1 MSHRLE
7 TNSKKNSN
15 WKVSVMKEN
24 DAIKQKY
31 WNNLKNVTLILIV
44 LWFVPTFSISFF
56 ANELTFDFFGWPFS
70 FWMAAQ
76 GSQLIYLLIV
86 WIYAL
91 FVNKLD
97 KTYLNEL
104 QSPERK

>member
-1 MSHRLE
+1 
-7 TNSKKNSN
+7 
-15 WKVSVMKEN
+15 MKEN
-24 DAIKQKY
+24 NPIKQKY
-31 WNNLKNVTLILIV
+31 WSKLKTITVILIV
-44 LWFVPTFSISFF
+44 LWFIPTFVISFF

-70 FWMAAQ
+70 FWVAAQ

-86 WIYAL
+86 WIYAS

-104 QSPERK
+104 QSPERN